1 MLYSVQ
7 TLTLNHFQIREGVNS
22 GNTSYY
28 RLETAALVAKAAAS
42 LCILIREAAQH
53 YHYL

>member
-1 MLYSVQ
+1 MLYNVQ
-7 TLTLNHFQIREGVNS
+7 TLTLNHSQIREGANS

-28 RLETAALVAKAAAS
+28 RLETAALAEAAAS
-42 LCILIREAAQH
+42 LCNLIREAAQH